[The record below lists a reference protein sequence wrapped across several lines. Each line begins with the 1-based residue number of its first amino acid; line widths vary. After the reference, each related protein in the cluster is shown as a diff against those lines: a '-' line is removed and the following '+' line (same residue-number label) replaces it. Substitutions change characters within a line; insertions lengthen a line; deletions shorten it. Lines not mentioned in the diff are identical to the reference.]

1 LGRARPV
8 DRLTM
13 GAPRMAAPS
22 TELPCTRVLCAMIV
36 RRRLSMS

>member
-13 GAPRMAAPS
+13 GAPRMVVPS
-22 TELPCTRVLCAMIV
+22 MEVPCTRVRCAMIV